1 MTEVYSDFTKYSF
14 RCTNKCICKTE
25 KTFSLSTPVKKE
37 EQRSSS
43 VFGGGFPG

>member
-37 EQRSSS
+37 DQCSCAM
-43 VFGGGFPG
+43 VGMK